1 MIQWPMRLV
10 PAVDSKSLPVPL
22 SLIRI
27 LLEPLVGIL
36 FTGLWI
42 SAESGR
48 QDIGIVAMC
57 TIGLAIAVSRFVPLV
72 AMGLVALLLICQ
84 ALRVLPY
91 PSSTDW
97 PTYFGIAIVV
107 GIVAA
112 NVSSRTRWIALG
124 FSVIAAL
131 AAVALMVFQD
141 GGYGGW
147 LSWTG
152 WGSHIRTLDI
162 LQQFGDLAAVAVLFS
177 LLAWGSGV
185 AVSAIRRLTQT
196 QQVAAGVT
204 RRLAMSEVELAVAQE
219 RNRIAQEMHDVL
231 AHSLAIVV
239 AQADGARYLRP
250 SRPDAV
256 DGALQAIANSARLA
270 MGDLRGVIDGILDG
284 TELPQ
289 PTLSDLE
296 PLVAGMASTGMK
308 VVLREA
314 GERGDL
320 AGGQELALY
329 RIVQEGLTNALR
341 HRGRGC
347 EVRLVLDW
355 RGPGVS
361 LLLESTGGSVLG
373 MGTTEATDTEMQ
385 VRAEAVIAEGEDG
398 KTAVR
403 CGRGVIGMRERAHV
417 AGGWLTV
424 GLEDDGTHR
433 LTAFLP
439 YYSDH
444 PGHDS
449 RRLRVPE
456 LRS

>member
-1 MIQWPMRLV
+1 
-10 PAVDSKSLPVPL
+10 
-22 SLIRI
+22 
-27 LLEPLVGIL
+27 
-36 FTGLWI
+36 
-42 SAESGR
+42 
-48 QDIGIVAMC
+48 
-57 TIGLAIAVSRFVPLV
+57 
-72 AMGLVALLLICQ
+72 
-84 ALRVLPY
+84 
-91 PSSTDW
+91 
-97 PTYFGIAIVV
+97 
-107 GIVAA
+107 
-112 NVSSRTRWIALG
+112 
-124 FSVIAAL
+124 
-131 AAVALMVFQD
+131 MVFQD

-256 DGALQAIANSARLA
+256 DGALQAIASSARLA
-270 MGDLRGVIDGILDG
+270 LGDMRGVIDGILDG
-284 TELPQ
+284 AELPQ

-308 VVLREA
+308 VVVREA
-314 GERGDL
+314 GDRGDL
-320 AGGQELALY
+320 ADGQQLALY

-361 LLLESTGGSVLG
+361 LLLESTGGTLLATAATAEIEA
-373 MGTTEATDTEMQ
+373 TTEKNGQGAGAGQ
-385 VRAEAVIAEGEDG
+385 EAG
-398 KTAVR
+398 KEAVR